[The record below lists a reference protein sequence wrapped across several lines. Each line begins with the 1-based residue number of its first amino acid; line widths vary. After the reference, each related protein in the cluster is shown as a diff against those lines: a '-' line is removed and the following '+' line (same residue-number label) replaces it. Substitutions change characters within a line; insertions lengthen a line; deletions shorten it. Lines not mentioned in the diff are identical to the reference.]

1 MATISEIAAAA
12 GVGVTTVSR
21 YLNHHPYI
29 SADKK
34 ARIEAAIKTLGY
46 TPSAAATSLRAQAT
60 GNIGVLVSRVTN
72 PFFAGLFDAI
82 ERTLHAHGY
91 QVMISQTYD
100 DPDAEG
106 RFLNQLKS
114 RELDGVIL
122 ASVEAPARVA
132 AVAKAF
138 PGRVVVVNA
147 DVQIPNAKSLVLPH
161 YQATR
166 DALDYLFAQGHRHF
180 AYMTGGAIKSA
191 RHGQSRTQAFFDFMQ
206 ARGLPVEP
214 AWLFEQVH
222 TATEGQT
229 LGRQIAALAPA
240 KRPDAIFTNSDEV
253 AVGVVDSLVAA
264 NIAVPDD
271 IAVMGYDDQ
280 PFAPFAR
287 VPLTTVHQPVA
298 EMAQVATD
306 LLLAGLGRGEPAVAP
321 EPLTL
326 TLKIRQSA

>member
-60 GNIGVLVSRVTN
+60 GNIGVLISRVTN

-82 ERTLHAHGY
+82 ERTLHARGY

-100 DPDAEG
+100 DPDAEE

-132 AVAKAF
+132 TVAKAF

-166 DALDYLFAQGHRHF
+166 DALDYLFAQGHRRF

-222 TATEGQT
+222 SATEGQT

-271 IAVMGYDDQ
+271 MAVMGYDDQ

-298 EMAQVATD
+298 KMAQVATD
-306 LLLAGLGRGEPAVAP
+306 LLLAGLGRGEPDVAP

>member
-100 DPDAEG
+100 NPDAEE

-122 ASVEAPARVA
+122 ASVEVPARVA
-132 AVAKAF
+132 TVAKAF

-147 DVQIPNAKSLVLPH
+147 DVQIPTAKSLVLPH

-166 DALDYLFAQGHRHF
+166 DALDYLFAQGHRRF

>member
-1 MATISEIAAAA
+1 T
-12 GVGVTTVSR
+12 
-21 YLNHHPYI
+21 
-29 SADKK
+29 
-34 ARIEAAIKTLGY
+34 AR
-46 TPSAAATSLRAQAT
+46 
-60 GNIGVLVSRVTN
+60 
-72 PFFAGLFDAI
+72 
-82 ERTLHAHGY
+82 HGY

-222 TATEGQT
+222 SATEGQT

-271 IAVMGYDDQ
+271 MAVMGYDDQ

-306 LLLAGLGRGEPAVAP
+306 LLLAGLGRGEPAATL

>member
-1 MATISEIAAAA
+1 
-12 GVGVTTVSR
+12 
-21 YLNHHPYI
+21 
-29 SADKK
+29 
-34 ARIEAAIKTLGY
+34 
-46 TPSAAATSLRAQAT
+46 
-60 GNIGVLVSRVTN
+60 
-72 PFFAGLFDAI
+72 
-82 ERTLHAHGY
+82 
-91 QVMISQTYD
+91 MISQTYD
-100 DPDAEG
+100 NPDAEE

-122 ASVEAPARVA
+122 ASVEVPARVA
-132 AVAKAF
+132 TVAKAF

-166 DALDYLFAQGHRHF
+166 DALDYLFAQGHRRF